1 MKEQHPSPNFLIFIA
16 VAVAALL
23 LGIYTRHRTNP
34 PQPPPAQTVQS
45 GPQAGPTDLSP
56 GPEDMSPEAVL
67 NRLLTRL
74 RQGPIGPGDL
84 DAFRAALLAADPGQ
98 AVAAIKKF
106 LGTGQDAL
114 TGERFTIGPKG
125 VLSGA
130 PTLRILLLDLLG
142 RISEADGGKLARTL
156 MEKKTTA
163 DEWAVALRNVAWDT
177 PEDRDYLSAKLH
189 ELMGYQPWRQQ
200 HSPGYYEAFDVM
212 VYTHDVTFIP
222 QLTEFIRGEDE
233 PLKNTAASALDR
245 LSTMAPMEVMN
256 YLNANPT
263 ELSERPFLR
272 SDYYT
277 KADFTQPGQRAAVE
291 VYLDRADVPAKAKE
305 KVIAGLG
312 APNLFVSENL
322 LTSTTP
328 PGDEA
333 EPLIP
338 PAQKT
343 ALGKAFNDWLTSR
356 RYPALNLAIM
366 TRQLDLKQ

>member
-1 MKEQHPSPNFLIFIA
+1 MKEQRFSPNFLILMA

-23 LGIYTRHRTNP
+23 LGIYIRHRTNP
-34 PQPPPAQTVQS
+34 PQPPEARIVQS
-45 GPQAGPTDLSP
+45 TAPEGTADVSPTA
-56 GPEDMSPEAVL
+56 EDRSPEAVL

-84 DAFRAALLAADPGQ
+84 DAFRAALLAADPAQ

-106 LGTGQDAL
+106 LATGQDAL

-142 RISEADGGKLARTL
+142 QISEAEAGKLARTL
-156 MEKKTTA
+156 MQKKTTA

-177 PEDRDYLSAKLH
+177 PNDREYLSSKLH
-189 ELMGYQPWRQQ
+189 ELIDYQPWRQQ
-200 HSPGYYEAFDVM
+200 HSPGYYESFDVI
-212 VYTHDVTFIP
+212 VYTRDVTFIP

-245 LSTMAPMEVMN
+245 LATMAPNEVMN

-263 ELSERPFLR
+263 ELAERPFLR

-291 VYLDRADVPAKAKE
+291 MYLDRADVPARAKE

-312 APNLFVSENL
+312 APNLFVSDNL
-322 LTSTTP
+322 LTSTAP
-328 PGDEA
+328 PGDET

-343 ALGKAFNDWLTSR
+343 ALGKAFNDWLTSN
-356 RYPALNLAIM
+356 RYPSLNLTIM